1 MEHASTLPP
10 ITRTGDAD
18 STRSAPALPTTDM
31 AALTPTTTSLVL
43 QVVAVSQW
51 TVLEPGLHMLL
62 VSMTI
67 RITRTEDA
75 DSTRSA
81 PTLPTT
87 GMVALTRTTTSPVLR
102 VVAVSQSTVLELG
115 LHMLLA
121 IMTIRITRTGD
132 ADCTRSAPALPTMDL
147 SAVMPTTTSLVLQE
161 VAVSQWTVL
170 ELGIHIH
177 RASTSQVQ
185 VIRITNADF
194 IRSVLKPNSM
204 DMNAAM

>member
-1 MEHASTLPP
+1 MDMLARTATTMFNAQTVVAVSQSTALEPGIHMAPVLTLPR
-10 ITRTGDAD
+10 ITRTEDAD
-18 STRSAPALPTTDM
+18 CTRSAPVLLIMDSV
-31 AALTPTTTSLVL
+31 ALTTTTTSLVRR
-43 QVVAVSQW
+43 VVAVSQW
-51 TVLEPGLHMLL
+51 TVLEPGIHMEHA
-62 VSMTI
+62 S
-67 RITRTEDA
+67 
-75 DSTRSA
+75 
-81 PTLPTT
+81 TLP
-87 GMVALTRTTTSPVLR
+87 P
-102 VVAVSQSTVLELG
+102 
-115 LHMLLA
+115 
-121 IMTIRITRTGD
+121 ITRTGD

>member
-1 MEHASTLPP
+1 MEHASTLPS

-18 STRSAPALPTTDM
+18 STRSAPTLPTMDM
-31 AALTPTTTSLVL
+31 VALTQTTTSLVL
-43 QVVAVSQW
+43 RVVAVSQW

-75 DSTRSA
+75 D
-81 PTLPTT
+81 
-87 GMVALTRTTTSPVLR
+87 
-102 VVAVSQSTVLELG
+102 
-115 LHMLLA
+115 
-121 IMTIRITRTGD
+121 
-132 ADCTRSAPALPTMDL
+132 CTRSAPALLIMDL

>member
-1 MEHASTLPP
+1 MDMLARTATTMFNAQTVVAVSQSTALEPGIHMEHANTLPW

-31 AALTPTTTSLVL
+31 VALTPTTTSLVL
-43 QVVAVSQW
+43 RVVAVSQW

-75 DSTRSA
+75 D
-81 PTLPTT
+81 
-87 GMVALTRTTTSPVLR
+87 
-102 VVAVSQSTVLELG
+102 
-115 LHMLLA
+115 
-121 IMTIRITRTGD
+121 
-132 ADCTRSAPALPTMDL
+132 CTRSAPALLIMDL